1 MIYWQIFVAFFI
13 PGILGYGGGPASI
26 PLVEKEVVDRYGWM
40 TTTEFGEVLALAN
53 ALPGPIATKMAGY
66 IGFVEAGVLGAIV
79 ALFASIAPSLI
90 LMIGLMV
97 TLLKY
102 KDSPKVKNI
111 TKLIRPVIAVLLGAM
126 ALQFF
131 MTANET
137 SGSIQTIVLIIISY
151 WLLEIRKMHP
161 AYVILMALVY
171 GALTGFF

>member
-66 IGFVEAGVLGAIV
+66 IGFAEAGVLGAIV